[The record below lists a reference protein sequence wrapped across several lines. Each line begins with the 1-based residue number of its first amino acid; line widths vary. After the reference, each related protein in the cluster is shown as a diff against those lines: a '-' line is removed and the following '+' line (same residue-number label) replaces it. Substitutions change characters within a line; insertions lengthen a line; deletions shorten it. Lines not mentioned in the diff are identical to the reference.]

1 MERKIKLAG
10 KEYEIK
16 PNFKLS
22 YALTKFR
29 NKLSYG
35 IDFDDADKEIIE
47 EIARVQLSA
56 ANGQD
61 VDMTTLSPKTLK
73 YLNKKSNQKEEIFT
87 YEELVEIGQ
96 ILTKIESIEEI
107 ENIYDKEVEENGYDE
122 LVSKLTLAV
131 SMVFMN
137 VKDTSTAEE

>member
-47 EIARVQLSA
+47 EIAKVQLSA

-73 YLNKKSNQKEEIFT
+73 YLTKKSNQKEKTCSRRLQVLFLLFD
-87 YEELVEIGQ
+87 YS
-96 ILTKIESIEEI
+96 LTSLK
-107 ENIYDKEVEENGYDE
+107 
-122 LVSKLTLAV
+122 
-131 SMVFMN
+131 
-137 VKDTSTAEE
+137 